1 MSGLDFLTLGF
12 MQRAI
17 ITAVAGAI
25 CCSMIG
31 LYLVLKRY
39 SLFGDALSHTAFSGI
54 ALGLF
59 LNVYPLWTAAIV
71 SISAAVGMTKLRKS
85 TRISGDAAI
94 ALMFTSGLGI
104 GVILLGASKGYTI
117 DLFSFLFGSVL
128 LTDLYDV
135 ITILAMAAGVITV
148 LLILRKPLLHF
159 TFDEEQAKVNGVPVE
174 KLNYLFIILAA
185 ITVIVTIRLVGILLI
200 SALIVLPNITSILMG
215 KGFKKTMLIS
225 LSLAVSASVAGIILS
240 YPLNLPPSG
249 VIVMMLVAAL
259 VGTLLARQGG
269 LLSQSRP
276 KDIAKT
282 EELTNQ

>member
-17 ITAVAGAI
+17 ITAVAGAF

-225 LSLAVSASVAGIILS
+225 ISLAVSASVAGIILS

-269 LLSQSRP
+269 LLSQSHP

>member
-185 ITVIVTIRLVGILLI
+185 VTVIVTIRLVGILLI

-225 LSLAVSASVAGIILS
+225 ISLAVSASVAGIILS

-269 LLSQSRP
+269 LLSQSHP

>member
-225 LSLAVSASVAGIILS
+225 ISLAVSASVAGIILS

-269 LLSQSRP
+269 LLSQARP

>member
-39 SLFGDALSHTAFSGI
+39 SLFGYALSHTAFSGI

-135 ITILAMAAGVITV
+135 ITILTMAAGVITV

-225 LSLAVSASVAGIILS
+225 ISLAVSASVAGIILS